1 MKNPFEKIVYQDV
14 LQEWRN
20 VKIWEFHLFDKVI
33 VQETLGQYKKKDL
46 IWVIISWGRTD
57 FTDDKI
63 TMNYYG
69 VVLQDWK
76 NEQFCTKIK
85 PYYWEFQE
93 EFEILDEVQK
103 LQKEMED
110 KGNRIKELL
119 PKMSKIKSINMK
131 ELGLQ

>member
-33 VQETLGQYKKKDL
+33 VQETLGRFQKKDI
-46 IWVIISWGRTD
+46 IWVVIGWGRMD

-63 TMNYYG
+63 TMDYYE
-69 VVLQDWK
+69 VILQNWK
-76 NEQFCTKIK
+76 KETFCTKVK

>member
-20 VKIWEFHLFDKVI
+20 VKIWDFHLFDKVI
-33 VQETLGQYKKKDL
+33 VQEILWKYKKKDL
-46 IWVIISWGRTD
+46 VWVIISWGRSD
-57 FTDDKI
+57 FNNDKI
-63 TMNYYG
+63 MMDYYE
-69 VVLQDWK
+69 VILQNW
-76 NEQFCTKIK
+76 NIESFCTKVK
-85 PYYWEFQE
+85 PCYWEFQE